1 MIVLTNCCREPHSS
15 YLIWGKCLGSVGCWP
30 GATID
35 RLLVVFQG
43 EAGGGRPAE
52 RTEGPAGGRAVFHGN
67 SHKQLSLD
75 GVYFLASIS
84 YPWYEM
90 NWFSHC
96 PPARPFTRRRS
107 VSWRTSVMR
116 RTNWSKKH
124 SSDWQNMRRRGNCSL
139 VCSHNLIPSP
149 DTITRDTAAP
159 AWPVICFKQHRKPKK
174 DKKMKPKDNYWIQ
187 CKSRTCKEKIYWY
200 TNNRP
205 PPPEQGFPD
214 KPAGGQFDQGGL
226 RAAGSL
232 HRGGAVLRPG
242 EGEDHEGAGDQRHDG
257 ETQTGARRQGGHHQ
271 LGETR
276 SGSCDFKT
284 ESLEPR
290 WGAFFCL
297 YLRKSVW
304 IFLLTSSITHQKA
317 PLLSLRSNRWVK
329 YISILLTKV
338 FIKSS
343 SGKIDPN
350 VTKTLIYLFKYVV

>member
-67 SHKQLSLD
+67 SHKQLSLH

-139 VCSHNLIPSP
+139 VCSHDFIPSP

-174 DKKMKPKDNYWIQ
+174 DKKMKPKDNDWIQ

-205 PPPEQGFPD
+205 LAPPR
-214 KPAGGQFDQGGL
+214 AGIPWQTSWRPVWPRRTPSSWLAPSRRSSTPTWRRRRSWRSWRSKTWWRDTNRSSATRRPPSARWDQKWIL
-226 RAAGSL
+226 WF
-232 HRGGAVLRPG
+232 
-242 EGEDHEGAGDQRHDG
+242 QN
-257 ETQTGARRQGGHHQ
+257 
-271 LGETR
+271 
-276 SGSCDFKT
+276 
-284 ESLEPR
+284 
-290 WGAFFCL
+290 
-297 YLRKSVW
+297 RKSW
-304 IFLLTSSITHQKA
+304 AKMRGFFLFVSKEIRLNFLVNIQHYSPKGTVIVLAVEQM
-317 PLLSLRSNRWVK
+317 
-329 YISILLTKV
+329 
-338 FIKSS
+338 
-343 SGKIDPN
+343 G
-350 VTKTLIYLFKYVV
+350 